1 MFLLGS
7 GVIAEGLFV
16 LGFEGLHD
24 LSSISAVFLCPRMVD
39 GGVGAFC
46 GLCFEGDILVEA
58 KRKG

>member
-1 MFLLGS
+1 
-7 GVIAEGLFV
+7 V
-16 LGFEGLHD
+16 LGFEGLRD
-24 LSSISAVFLCPRMVD
+24 LSSISTVFLCPRMVD